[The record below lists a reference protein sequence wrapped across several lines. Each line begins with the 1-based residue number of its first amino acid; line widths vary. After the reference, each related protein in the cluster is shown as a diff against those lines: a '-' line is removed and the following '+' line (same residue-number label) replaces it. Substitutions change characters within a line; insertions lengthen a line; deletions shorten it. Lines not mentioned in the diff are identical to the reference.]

1 MVREVVTTMINTQE
15 QLKALLNELGLY
27 VFIEEHENGDYLG
40 VCNSIDT
47 DADIYIYDNGEVTY
61 MDNETSDHNILK
73 VKGIG
78 VLTQA
83 VSLINSYQLSKL
95 F

>member
-1 MVREVVTTMINTQE
+1 MISTQE

-47 DADIYIYDNGEVTY
+47 DADIYIYDNGEVAY
-61 MDNETSDHNILK
+61 MNNKVDNHNILA
-73 VKGIG
+73 VNGIG

-83 VSLINSYQLSKL
+83 VALINSYQLSKL
-95 F
+95 SQKG

>member
-1 MVREVVTTMINTQE
+1 MINTQE
-15 QLKALLNELGLY
+15 QLKSLLSRLGLY

-61 MDNETSDHNILK
+61 MDNRASDHNILK
-73 VKGIG
+73 VKGIE